1 MSFIGKAVRSIGRA
15 LGLVPSK
22 KASTPPPAPD
32 APTMK
37 DVGAETTQR
46 QLAALMGGR
55 TSTIL
60 TGGDGEEQDKLKT
73 SKVLL
78 GSGGRGG

>member
-1 MSFIGKAVRSIGRA
+1 MSFIGKAVRSVGRA

-37 DVGAETTQR
+37 DVEAEATRR

-78 GSGGRGG
+78 GSGN

>member
-15 LGLVPSK
+15 LGIVPK
-22 KASTPPPAPD
+22 KKDSTPPPAPD
-32 APTMK
+32 APTLK
-37 DVGAETTQR
+37 DIEAEATRR
-46 QLAALMGGR
+46 QLAALMGGK
-55 TSTIL
+55 TSTML

-78 GSGGRGG
+78 GSGS